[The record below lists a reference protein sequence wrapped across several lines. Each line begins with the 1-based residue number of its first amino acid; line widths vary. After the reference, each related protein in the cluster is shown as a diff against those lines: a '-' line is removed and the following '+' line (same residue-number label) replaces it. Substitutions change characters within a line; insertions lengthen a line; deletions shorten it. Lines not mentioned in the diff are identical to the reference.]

1 MGRRPPQPARGG
13 TSSPSVMY
21 GIANRRT
28 STRVIGLPMI
38 WETPLRTGNLRDP
51 NGPQVTFAFESF
63 VDELAAAAQAD
74 PVQFRLQMLAR
85 GEEDEVFARPA
96 PSPPSK
102 PQPGPM
108 GGTCAPRRGHA
119 RLRQSARTTS
129 CPGAALPIPTAPAPL
144 PRSLPKW
151 MSIGTPGRYAC
162 AGWYA
167 RMTAAL

>member
-63 VDELAAAAQAD
+63 IDELAAAAETD
-74 PVQFRLQMLAR
+74 PAQFRLDLIAASPEDRVFRRARSLAVLR
-85 GEEDEVFARPA
+85 AALESYGWDARP
-96 PSPPSK
+96 SPK
-102 PQPGPM
+102 P
-108 GGTCAPRRGHA
+108 R
-119 RLRQSARTTS
+119 
-129 CPGAALPIPTAPAPL
+129 
-144 PRSLPKW
+144 
-151 MSIGTPGRYAC
+151 
-162 AGWYA
+162 
-167 RMTAAL
+167 